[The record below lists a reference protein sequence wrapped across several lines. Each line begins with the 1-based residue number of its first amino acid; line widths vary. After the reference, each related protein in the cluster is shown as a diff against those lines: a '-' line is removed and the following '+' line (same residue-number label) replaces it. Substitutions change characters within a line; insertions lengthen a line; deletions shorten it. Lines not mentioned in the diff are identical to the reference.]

1 MSRTIT
7 VITPEN
13 MTITY
18 QAAGIASRFM
28 AVIVDLL
35 IQLASILLVR
45 LGVQSLVGGGHSSVG
60 PSSLVS
66 TVGIIIVGIVIPFV
80 YSIFFEIV
88 WSGRTPGKR
97 LFGLRTVRDG
107 GYPINFFSS
116 VVRNILRIIDF
127 GLLPL
132 STPLVL
138 CGLPGLACMFL
149 SPTYKR
155 IGDYAAGTLVVVDNN
170 APVNTGLSVSAGPKR
185 KGKLKADA
193 HIQASIEAEA
203 VAAFVPLVRNIERLT
218 REEYELIR
226 RFTTRRRQF
235 DPLIRAG
242 LAERLARPLLAKL
255 DMNIAIHYQLQYLDI
270 LQAIERRFAE
280 ERGLL

>member
-13 MTITY
+13 ITITY

-35 IQLASILLVR
+35 IQVASMLLVV
-45 LGVQSLVGGGHSSVG
+45 LTVQTLSGGSEHSSVG
-60 PSSLVS
+60 PASLVS
-66 TVGIIIVGIVIPFV
+66 TIGIILVGIVIPFA
-80 YSIFFEIV
+80 YSIFFEMI
-88 WSGRTPGKR
+88 WGGRTPGKR
-97 LFGLRTVRDG
+97 LFGLRAVRDG

-116 VVRNILRIIDF
+116 VARNILRIIDF
-127 GLLPL
+127 GLVPL
-132 STPLVL
+132 ATPLIL
-138 CGLPGLACMFL
+138 CGLPGLVCMFL

-155 IGDYAAGTLVVVDNN
+155 IGDYAAGTLVVVDNIATEN
-170 APVNTGLSVSAGPKR
+170 AQPKTRRGRRKAANSAPVVSVDTVTPF
-185 KGKLKADA
+185 L
-193 HIQASIEAEA
+193 
-203 VAAFVPLVRNIERLT
+203 PLVKNVDRLT

-226 RFTTRRRQF
+226 RFTTRRHQF
-235 DPLIRAG
+235 DLAVQAG

-255 DMNIAIHYQLQYLDI
+255 DMNIAMHYQLQYLDA
-270 LQAIERRFAE
+270 LLAIERRYAE

>member
-13 MTITY
+13 ITITY

-35 IQLASILLVR
+35 IQVASMLLVLLTVQTL
-45 LGVQSLVGGGHSSVG
+45 LGGSEHSSVG
-60 PSSLVS
+60 PASLIS
-66 TVGIIIVGIVIPFV
+66 TIGIILVGIVIPFV
-80 YSIFFEIV
+80 YSIFFEML
-88 WSGRTPGKR
+88 WGGRTPGKR
-97 LFGLRTVRDG
+97 LFGLRAVRDG

-127 GLLPL
+127 GLVPL
-132 STPLVL
+132 ATPLIL

-155 IGDYAAGTLVVVDNN
+155 IGDYAAGTLVVVDNIATEN
-170 APVNTGLSVSAGPKR
+170 SQPKPRGRKRNTTNSAPAVSV
-185 KGKLKADA
+185 DT
-193 HIQASIEAEA
+193 
-203 VAAFVPLVRNIERLT
+203 VAPFLPLVRNVDRLT

-226 RFTTRRRQF
+226 RFTTRRNQF
-235 DPLIRAG
+235 DIVVRAG
-242 LAERLARPLLAKL
+242 LAERLARPLMAKL
-255 DMNIAIHYQLQYLDI
+255 DMNIAMHYQLQYMDALM
-270 LQAIERRFAE
+270 AIERRYAE